1 MNEKEENIEVKDW
14 EPTTNNYILHIF
26 KDEEMNVM
34 NEMMIIIDMNVMS
47 FLWI

>member
-1 MNEKEENIEVKDW
+1 MNEKEENQYIIN
-14 EPTTNNYILHIF
+14 TTNNYILHIF